1 MILADVYKTL
11 YNIMMRRRAESE
23 SSDVAAVLEKRQRS
37 DVSQDENLLTR
48 LEREVLREWETKQ
61 NRLAVLEMRVEE
73 VVYLLRDL
81 GRYNE
86 DQ

>member
-1 MILADVYKTL
+1 
-11 YNIMMRRRAESE
+11 MMRRRSESE

-73 VVYLLRDL
+73 IVYLLKDL
-81 GRYNE
+81 GRYDE
-86 DQ
+86 GQ

>member
-61 NRLAVLEMRVEE
+61 KRLAVLEMRVEE
-73 VVYLLRDL
+73 IVYLLKDL

-86 DQ
+86 E